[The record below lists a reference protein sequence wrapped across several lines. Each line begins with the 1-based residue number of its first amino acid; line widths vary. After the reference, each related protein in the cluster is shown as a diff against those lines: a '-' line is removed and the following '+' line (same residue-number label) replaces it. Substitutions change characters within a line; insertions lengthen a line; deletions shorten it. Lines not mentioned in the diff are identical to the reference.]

1 MGKILRNKEVT
12 LSVTLRVIVIIYIYC
27 CTWAVKDPGHRTV
40 CERRSVPFYRPSGL
54 VQIFH

>member
-12 LSVTLRVIVIIYIYC
+12 LSVELRVIIIIYC
-27 CTWAVKDPGHRTV
+27 CAVGVKDPGHRTV
-40 CERRSVPFYRPSGL
+40 SERRSVPFYRPSGL